1 MKKTDVDNFLNFED
15 DIFEELRLDEAD
27 IALLEKIDHEI
38 ESTLKNIKIY
48 DLQTNKKMA
57 DFLSEE
63 INNQG
68 ERINKLVDDA
78 SPQLKKFLVGRIEKI
93 KGTYLN

>member
-1 MKKTDVDNFLNFED
+1 MKKIDNDNILDFED

-27 IALLEKIDHEI
+27 MALLEKIDHEI

>member
-27 IALLEKIDHEI
+27 MALLEKIDHEI
-38 ESTLKNIKIY
+38 ESTLKNIRIY

>member
-1 MKKTDVDNFLNFED
+1 MKKIDNDNILDFED

-27 IALLEKIDHEI
+27 MALLEKIDHEI
-38 ESTLKNIKIY
+38 ESTLKNIRIY

-78 SPQLKKFLVGRIEKI
+78 SPQLKKILVGRIEKI

>member
-38 ESTLKNIKIY
+38 ESTLKNIRIY

>member
-68 ERINKLVDDA
+68 EHINKLVDDA

>member
-78 SPQLKKFLVGRIEKI
+78 SPQLKKILVGRIEKI